1 MQTVPRL
8 GSVRDDL
15 KGLLARLTGQA
26 KDYRPQRSRVEGSP
40 PAKPKASSH
49 LARLWVAGQV
59 VALAQ
64 TGKPADRAEAVKLA
78 AAYQLVTPVSGAV
91 VLENQRQYDEAKL
104 HPADPESVPNTPEPA
119 TWILLLT
126 ALPWLLW
133 LAWRRRR
140 GKTA

>member
-1 MQTVPRL
+1 LQTVPRL

-15 KGLLARLTGQA
+15 KGLLTRLTGQA
-26 KDYRPQRSRVEGSP
+26 KDYRLERRRVEGNP
-40 PAKPKASSH
+40 PAKPQASSH
-49 LARLWVAGQV
+49 LARLWAAGQA

-64 TGKPADRAEAVKLA
+64 SGKPAARTEAVKLA

-91 VLENQRQYDEAKL
+91 VLENQQQYDESKL
-104 HPADPESVPNTPEPA
+104 HPADPESVPDTPEPA

-133 LAWRRRR
+133 FAWRRRSGR
-140 GKTA
+140 G